1 MAGHQAG
8 IDPGPHD
15 HLLEDFALII
25 TPALL
30 PSVQYVSWT
39 LWLNF
44 AVHR

>member
-8 IDPGPHD
+8 IDPGS

-30 PSVQYVSWT
+30 PSVQYVWT
-39 LWLNF
+39 LRLNF